1 MKQTGIIIGL
11 LFLIMWST
19 SGYAQVPSEGEG
31 QFSFPTLAEETKL
44 TRDVYVALGNKWG
57 KQIFTNIQQA
67 KEKHLDEVKKLIQQR
82 GLELPEAVVNDEQGT
97 FSDPQIQKWYDNLV
111 SEGST
116 SLEAAFK
123 VGAMIAER
131 DIIGLETGLEVEIDE
146 KETTLL
152 NKLLNASQNH
162 LRAFH
167 KGILKQGVDYEPVLM
182 DKAAFDTVIQG
193 EKAMNC
199 QGNGKM
205 GKAKMGNG
213 KMGGC
218 KGNCKGKC
226 GKHSK

>member
-1 MKQTGIIIGL
+1 MKWTSIIS
-11 LFLIMWST
+11 LFIVLTFWNT
-19 SGYAQVPSEGEG
+19 SGFTQVASEGEG

-44 TRDVYVALGNKWG
+44 TRDVYVALGNKWD

-67 KEKHLDEVKKLIQQR
+67 KEKHLGEVKKLIQQR
-82 GLELPEAVVNDEQGT
+82 GLELPESIVKDEQGVFT
-97 FSDPQIQKWYDNLV
+97 DPQIQKWYDNLV
-111 SEGST
+111 AEGST

-131 DIIGLETGLEVEIDE
+131 DITGLEAGLEVEIDE

-152 NKLLNASQNH
+152 NKLLGASQNH

-167 KGILKQGVDYEPVLM
+167 KGILKQGNDYEPVLM
-182 DKAAFDTVIQG
+182 DKASFNSVIQG
-193 EKAMNC
+193 EKVMNC
-199 QGNGKM
+199 EGGGKM
-205 GKAKMGNG
+205 GKG
-213 KMGGC
+213 KMDKGKKGGC

>member
-11 LFLIMWST
+11 LFLIMWNT
-19 SGYAQVPSEGEG
+19 SGYAQVASEGEG
-31 QFSFPTLAEETKL
+31 PFSFSTLAEETKL
-44 TRDVYVALGNKWG
+44 TQDVYAALGNKWG
-57 KQIFTNIQQA
+57 KQIFTNIQEA
-67 KEKHLDEVKKLIQQR
+67 KGKHLNEVKKLFQQR
-82 GLELPEAVVNDEQGT
+82 GLELPASIVKDEQGVFT
-97 FSDPQIQKWYDNLV
+97 DPQAQKWYNSLV
-111 SEGST
+111 AEGSA

-131 DIIGLETGLEVEIDE
+131 DINSLKAGLEVEIDE

-167 KGILKQGVDYEPVLM
+167 KNILKQGNTYEPVLM
-182 DKAAFDTVIQG
+182 DKAAFEAVIQG
-193 EKAMNC
+193 DKVMNC
-199 QGNGKM
+199 EGKGKM
-205 GKAKMGNG
+205 GKGKMGKG